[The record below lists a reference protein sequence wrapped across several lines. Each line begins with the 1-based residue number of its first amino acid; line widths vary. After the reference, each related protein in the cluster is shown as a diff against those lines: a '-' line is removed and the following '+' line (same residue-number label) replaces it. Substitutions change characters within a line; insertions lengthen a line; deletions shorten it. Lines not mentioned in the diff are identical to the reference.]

1 MNIDDLT
8 DLIAGGEDS
17 FTQFKENLQDARR
30 LAEELVAF
38 SNAEGGQLIIGVSDD
53 HQIKGLSPEDLHRLH
68 QLISNTAN
76 ENVKPPIY
84 PLVQQFQVE
93 EKRLLLVQVRKGS
106 ARPYATSSGVY
117 LTKSGADKRRI
128 SPEELRRLFAE
139 SGGLSA
145 EESLLTG
152 SSLRDLNP
160 ESLQEFLRKRDLQVY
175 EDLKAGRLDLN
186 TICENLDLI
195 RTGVLTLAGNLL
207 FGREPQRFSKSFYV
221 QCVHFDGDELG
232 TTRFLSKDNFYGT
245 IPTLYQQA
253 LNFLRSNLRR
263 PQTSEGFNEQSALE
277 IPEACL
283 VEVLV
288 NALLHRDYFINAT
301 IKIFIFEHRVEIRSP
316 GKLPNSLSIPK
327 IRSGLSIH
335 RNPILSSLGQYLLP
349 YSGLGSGIQRVERL
363 YPRVEWVNDQ
373 EKEEFCATFQR
384 TDYTSEVNS

>member
-93 EKRLLLVQVRKGS
+93 EKLLLLVQVRKGS

-128 SPEELRRLFAE
+128 SPEELRPLFAE

-195 RTGVLTLAGNLL
+195 RTGMLTLAGNLL
-207 FGREPQRFSKSFYV
+207 FGREPQRFKSPSMCSLFISMGMPLEPSAFYPKTIFTERYLPSTSKPLISYEVTFADPKPARV
-221 QCVHFDGDELG
+221 SMSRAH
-232 TTRFLSKDNFYGT
+232 SKFRKHAWWKY
-245 IPTLYQQA
+245 
-253 LNFLRSNLRR
+253 
-263 PQTSEGFNEQSALE
+263 
-277 IPEACL
+277 
-283 VEVLV
+283 
-288 NALLHRDYFINAT
+288 
-301 IKIFIFEHRVEIRSP
+301 
-316 GKLPNSLSIPK
+316 
-327 IRSGLSIH
+327 
-335 RNPILSSLGQYLLP
+335 
-349 YSGLGSGIQRVERL
+349 
-363 YPRVEWVNDQ
+363 
-373 EKEEFCATFQR
+373 
-384 TDYTSEVNS
+384 

>member
-1 MNIDDLT
+1 M
-8 DLIAGGEDS
+8 
-17 FTQFKENLQDARR
+17 
-30 LAEELVAF
+30 
-38 SNAEGGQLIIGVSDD
+38 
-53 HQIKGLSPEDLHRLH
+53 
-68 QLISNTAN
+68 
-76 ENVKPPIY
+76 
-84 PLVQQFQVE
+84 
-93 EKRLLLVQVRKGS
+93 
-106 ARPYATSSGVY
+106 
-117 LTKSGADKRRI
+117 
-128 SPEELRRLFAE
+128 
-139 SGGLSA
+139 
-145 EESLLTG
+145 
-152 SSLRDLNP
+152 
-160 ESLQEFLRKRDLQVY
+160 
-175 EDLKAGRLDLN
+175 
-186 TICENLDLI
+186 
-195 RTGVLTLAGNLL
+195 
-207 FGREPQRFSKSFYV
+207 
-221 QCVHFDGDELG
+221 QCVHFDGDDLG

-363 YPRVEWVNDQ
+363 CPRVEWVNDQ

>member
-1 MNIDDLT
+1 MNTDDLI
-8 DLIAGGEDS
+8 DLITGGEDS

-30 LAEELVAF
+30 LAEEFVAF
-38 SNAEGGQLIIGVSDD
+38 SNAEGGQLILGVSDD
-53 HQIKGLSPEDLHRLH
+53 HRIKGLSPEDLRRLQ

-84 PLVQQFQVE
+84 PLVQQLQVE
-93 EKRLLLVQVRKGS
+93 GKQLLLVQVRKGS
-106 ARPYATSSGVY
+106 ARPYATNAGVY
-117 LTKSGADKRRI
+117 LTKSGADKRRM

-145 EESLLTG
+145 EEGLLTN
-152 SSLRDLNP
+152 SSLRDLDS
-160 ESLQEFLRKRDLQVY
+160 ESLQVFMRKRDLQVY
-175 EDLKAGRLDLN
+175 EDLKAGRLDLK
-186 TICENLDLI
+186 TICENLDLV
-195 RTGVLTLAGNLL
+195 RSGVLTLAGNLL
-207 FGREPQRFSKSFYV
+207 FGREPRRFSKSFYI
-221 QCVHFDGDELG
+221 QCVYFNGNDLG
-232 TTRFLSKDNFYGT
+232 ATSFLSKDNFYGT

-263 PQTSEGFNEQSALE
+263 PQISKAFNEQSELE

-301 IKIFIFEHRVEIRSP
+301 IKVFIFEHRVEIRSP

-335 RNPILSSLGQYLLP
+335 RNPILSSIGQYLLP

-363 YPRVEWVNDQ
+363 YPDVEWINDQ
-373 EKEEFCATFQR
+373 EKEEFCVTFLR
-384 TDYTSEVNS
+384 PTKSR